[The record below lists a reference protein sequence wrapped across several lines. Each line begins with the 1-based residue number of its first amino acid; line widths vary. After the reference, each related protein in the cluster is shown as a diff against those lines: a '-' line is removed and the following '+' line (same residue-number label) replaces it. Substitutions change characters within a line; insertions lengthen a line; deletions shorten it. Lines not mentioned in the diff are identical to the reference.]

1 MCYYFIIELIPDRC
15 EHGEISKRQDL
26 WSWICNKFLKT
37 VKTTVLGWF
46 FDKTERERAKEESAL
61 EGNILSA

>member
-37 VKTTVLGWF
+37 VKTTVLGMRLQF
-46 FDKTERERAKEESAL
+46 GFSTKLKEKEQKKTPR
-61 EGNILSA
+61 